1 MDTMAKWGLA
11 AALVAVAAGVWV
23 MSGGANTDQPA
34 VEARQSSR
42 DAASKRTSRDRA
54 AAKAQAPTRAEAGTL
69 EMVRGDKQAARR
81 EAMNDVAELRREMH
95 TDSFCT
101 EHGLDEATCA
111 KLTSM
116 TRAYFEGLSDAPP
129 PRAQLDQANERRQA
143 GLEGFKASLREV
155 LGQDLLEAYLVVL
168 QQGDRRE

>member
-11 AALVAVAAGVWV
+11 AALVAVPAGVWV

-42 DAASKRTSRDRA
+42 DAASKRKRTDRA
-54 AAKAQAPTRAEAGTL
+54 RAKAPASTPAEAGTL
-69 EMVRGDKQAARR
+69 KMVRGDKQAARR

-95 TDSFCT
+95 TDAFCA
-101 EHGLDEATCA
+101 EHGLDKETCTT
-111 KLTSM
+111 LTSV
-116 TRAYFEGLSDAPP
+116 THAYFEGLSDAPP

-143 GLEGFKASLREV
+143 GLEGFKASLGEV
-155 LGQDLLEAYLVVL
+155 LGQDLSEAFIVAL